1 MFIGSCLGGAAWRVA
16 ERIRNRY
23 HRRRAL
29 GDSLLPV
36 LPDRPGHEGRPV
48 PYFRAGLQRVLSR
61 SGYRVDTA
69 ANGRDALKTF
79 SEAPGRID
87 LVITDETMPGI
98 PGIELSRKIREMRSD
113 IPVILCTGLTDTV
126 DEQTMKTAGIRELLV
141 KPTDM
146 GELKSVVSRILK
158 E

>member
-1 MFIGSCLGGAAWRVA
+1 MK
-16 ERIRNRY
+16 
-23 HRRRAL
+23 
-29 GDSLLPV
+29 DV
-36 LPDRPGHEGRPV
+36 LV

-87 LVITDETMPGI
+87 LVITDQTMPGI